1 MNFKFQVHGGN
12 KMVVKVEV
20 FTSPTCPY
28 CPMAIEV
35 VDKAKKDLGDSIE
48 VDKIDI
54 MQDREKAIEYGLM
67 AVPAVAINGVVK
79 FVGAPSLEELMAA
92 LKEDM

>member
-1 MNFKFQVHGGN
+1 MEVK
-12 KMVVKVEV
+12 KMVVKIEV
-20 FTSPTCPY
+20 FTSPSCPY

-35 VDKAKKDLGDSIE
+35 VDAVKKEMQDDIE
-48 VDKIDI
+48 VEKIDI

-79 FVGAPSLEELMAA
+79 FVGAPEKTELKNAIEEEMQQAS
-92 LKEDM
+92 

>member
-1 MNFKFQVHGGN
+1 MS
-12 KMVVKVEV
+12 VKIEV
-20 FTSPTCPY
+20 FTSPSCPY

-35 VDKAKKDLGDSIE
+35 VDAVKKEMQDDIE
-48 VDKIDI
+48 VEKIDI

-79 FVGAPSLEELMAA
+79 FVGAPEKDD
-92 LKEDM
+92 LKNAILDEMQQAS

>member
-1 MNFKFQVHGGN
+1 MS
-12 KMVVKVEV
+12 VKIEV
-20 FTSPTCPY
+20 FTSPSCPY

-35 VDKAKKDLGDSIE
+35 VDAVKKEMHDDIE
-48 VDKIDI
+48 VEKIDI

-79 FVGAPSLEELMAA
+79 FVGAPE
-92 LKEDM
+92 KEDLKNAIMDEMQQAS

>member
-1 MNFKFQVHGGN
+1 
-12 KMVVKVEV
+12 MVVKIEV
-20 FTSPTCPY
+20 FTSPSCPY

-35 VDKAKKDLGDSIE
+35 VDAVKKEMQDDIE
-48 VDKIDI
+48 VEKIDI

-79 FVGAPSLEELMAA
+79 FVGAPEKTELKNAIQEEMQQAS
-92 LKEDM
+92 

>member
-1 MNFKFQVHGGN
+1 MS
-12 KMVVKVEV
+12 VKIEV
-20 FTSPTCPY
+20 FTSPSCPY

-35 VDKAKKDLGDSIE
+35 VDAVKKEMQDDIE
-48 VDKIDI
+48 VEKIDI

-79 FVGAPSLEELMAA
+79 FVGAPE
-92 LKEDM
+92 KEDLKNAIMDEMQQAS

>member
-1 MNFKFQVHGGN
+1 
-12 KMVVKVEV
+12 MVVKIEV
-20 FTSPTCPY
+20 FTSPSCPY

-35 VDKAKKDLGDSIE
+35 VDAVKKEMQDDIE
-48 VDKIDI
+48 VEKIDI

-79 FVGAPSLEELMAA
+79 FVGAPEKTELKNAIEEEMQQAS
-92 LKEDM
+92 

>member
-1 MNFKFQVHGGN
+1 
-12 KMVVKVEV
+12 MVVKIEV
-20 FTSPTCPY
+20 FTSPSCPY

-35 VDKAKKDLGDSIE
+35 VDAVTKEMQDDIE
-48 VDKIDI
+48 VEKIDI

-79 FVGAPSLEELMAA
+79 FVGAPEKTELKNAIQEEIQQAS
-92 LKEDM
+92 